1 MDSRETKTRTN
12 RLSTRTRSRSPR
24 ATRTRFRNIPDQ
36 GSNFLPTSNSGQH
49 VKQSSISGG
58 NDKNTMSPKKEEEE
72 GEEEEIQ
79 TQKIS
84 AEQRYE
90 RKCTPTRDD
99 YSDISDGDISECTP
113 PTTKRPS
120 LAEIGER
127 LRKQAQYMKPID
139 KLFSQQINKIFEQCD
154 TFNNGQMSAFRMIGI
169 CKAKA
174 RRIYKDWG
182 DYGTKYTYANDV
194 YVELLDDMEDQIQH
208 GDCAECKEMIDV
220 IGKPFTDED
229 SYKSDEVYSK
239 MMDKLLEH
247 HEETKEVCRKCR
259 LLVMENERQRK
270 EVEHTEL
277 DEDPIVENW
286 SPINKVLNFQEN
298 AQESS

>member
-12 RLSTRTRSRSPR
+12 TLSTRTRSRSPR

-84 AEQRYE
+84 AEERYE

-139 KLFSQQINKIFEQCD
+139 KLFSQQINKIFEECD

-182 DYGTKYTYANDV
+182 DYGTKYTYAKRC
-194 YVELLDDMEDQIQH
+194 I
-208 GDCAECKEMIDV
+208 
-220 IGKPFTDED
+220 
-229 SYKSDEVYSK
+229 
-239 MMDKLLEH
+239 
-247 HEETKEVCRKCR
+247 CRI
-259 LLVMENERQRK
+259 
-270 EVEHTEL
+270 T
-277 DEDPIVENW
+277 
-286 SPINKVLNFQEN
+286 
-298 AQESS
+298 